1 MTRKKS
7 FSGPIE
13 NPGGGGAFVRVPFD
27 VEEVFGSKRPKVK
40 ATIEGQPYRGTLVRM
55 GSKDHMLLIL
65 KAIREKIGKSFG
77 DVVQV
82 TVEADTEPRVVA
94 VPPDLARELKK
105 SKAAQ
110 SFFEELSYTHQKE
123 TVRWIEA
130 AKRPDTR
137 RARVIKTLEMLKQGK
152 TAP

>member
-27 VEEVFGSKRPKVK
+27 VEEAFGSKRPKVK
-40 ATIEGQPYRGTLVRM
+40 ATIDGQAHRGRLVRM
-55 GSKDHMLLIL
+55 GSEDHMLLIL
-65 KAIREKIGKSFG
+65 KEIREKIGKSFG

-82 TVEADTEPRVVA
+82 TVEADTEVRVVT

-105 SKAAQ
+105 SGAAQ
-110 SFFEELSYTHQKE
+110 STFEKLSYTHQKE
-123 TVRWIEA
+123 YVRWIEE

-137 RARVIKTLEMLKQGK
+137 RARVAKTVEMLKQG
-152 TAP
+152 TRAP